1 MSSSAQNIGRTGGS
15 RRMKQ
20 GLVALL
26 SALVVTTSMAAASV
40 PARPGPQSP
49 LTPELASE
57 IQRGYLAANSCK
69 AKAHNPDA
77 FDDCLQPAIGKET
90 NSPHVYYFML
100 GLEFGCWRLADMAKG
115 KYALIY
121 YFELRSYEAHLGVSD
136 EQVLTATNTHATP
149 ARARLAYWAANRP
162 ATPVALRPVS
172 PIGRQAQ
179 R

>member
-1 MSSSAQNIGRTGGS
+1 MSSSAHKGGRTGEF
-15 RRMKQ
+15 RRLGQ
-20 GLVALL
+20 GLLALL
-26 SALVVTTSMAAASV
+26 STLVVTMSIAGAST
-40 PARPGPQSP
+40 PARLDPQAP

-77 FDDCLQPAIGKET
+77 FDDCLQPAISKET

-121 YFELRSYEAHLGVSD
+121 YFELRSYEAHLGISD
-136 EQVLTATNTHATP
+136 EQVLTATHTHATP